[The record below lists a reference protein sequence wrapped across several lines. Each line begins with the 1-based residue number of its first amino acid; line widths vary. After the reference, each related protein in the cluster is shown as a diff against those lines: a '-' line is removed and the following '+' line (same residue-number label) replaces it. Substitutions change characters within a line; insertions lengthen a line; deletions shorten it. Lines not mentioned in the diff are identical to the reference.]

1 MKILKTT
8 VLAATII
15 SSMGMISN
23 SYALDFHGYVRGGL
37 SGSTNGDQ
45 QIWATGKLG
54 RLGNETDGD
63 WIVMLSQDIYK
74 DEQGKSFG
82 VVSKF
87 EGVSALK
94 KETELVDSVNTV
106 FGMTDFYV
114 TAKGVLPFDS
124 GATVWAGKRGV
135 GSREIQMLDYKIL
148 RTTGNGAGVEDISL
162 GKGLFSAS
170 ILRQDADIVDA
181 DSADTVTV
189 SATNDFNVNMFD
201 VRYAQLPIT
210 NNSKLEL
217 VGDYFLSNATD
228 DQSSLENN
236 GDVYAA
242 DNSARLTAII
252 DTKLDK
258 GTNQF
263 SVQAANKN
271 LAGNYANVR
280 GRPSLYLTNADN
292 SDAFGWR
299 VTNAGEFDLSD
310 HVIFEHAVAYSH
322 AKNTAAAGDKYYDSA
337 DSFNIVARPAYV
349 WNTNNKTA
357 FEMGW
362 YTQTNKLDD
371 VSYDE
376 SGKKL
381 TLAHIISPGRSM
393 MSVRPEIRFYS
404 SYLKIDKNEI
414 DNFSFNDSK
423 DHQLSF
429 GVQAE
434 AWW

>member
-1 MKILKTT
+1 
-8 VLAATII
+8 
-15 SSMGMISN
+15 MIGFWRNRLYQLPCCSFFHHKRSTAPN

-362 YTQTNKLDD
+362 YTR
-371 VSYDE
+371 
-376 SGKKL
+376 
-381 TLAHIISPGRSM
+381 ARS
-393 MSVRPEIRFYS
+393 
-404 SYLKIDKNEI
+404 
-414 DNFSFNDSK
+414 
-423 DHQLSF
+423 
-429 GVQAE
+429 
-434 AWW
+434 